1 MIAQIIT
8 GLVAIEAIIIMMI
21 EMFGSVAQQ
30 AKSFELEPA
39 VLKMPEVKVLLANQ
53 GIYNGLFGAL
63 ILVTMFF
70 IHGPQQVLMLQF
82 EMLYILIAAIYG
94 SITSARKILV
104 VQGLPA
110 VVALIALYFLN

>member
-1 MIAQIIT
+1 
-8 GLVAIEAIIIMMI
+8 
-21 EMFGSVAQQ
+21 
-30 AKSFELEPA
+30 
-39 VLKMPEVKVLLANQ
+39 
-53 GIYNGLFGAL
+53 
-63 ILVTMFF
+63 MFF

-110 VVALIALYFLN
+110 LVALIALYFLN

>member
-39 VLKMPEVKVLLANQ
+39 VLKCQK
-53 GIYNGLFGAL
+53 
-63 ILVTMFF
+63 
-70 IHGPQQVLMLQF
+70 
-82 EMLYILIAAIYG
+82 
-94 SITSARKILV
+94 
-104 VQGLPA
+104 
-110 VVALIALYFLN
+110 

>member
-63 ILVTMFF
+63 ILVTIF

-110 VVALIALYFLN
+110 LVALIALYFLN

>member
-39 VLKMPEVKVLLANQ
+39 VLKMPEVTVLLATHI
-53 GIYNGLFGAL
+53 GDHVFHSWSA
-63 ILVTMFF
+63 
-70 IHGPQQVLMLQF
+70 
-82 EMLYILIAAIYG
+82 
-94 SITSARKILV
+94 TSADVTI
-104 VQGLPA
+104 
-110 VVALIALYFLN
+110 